1 MMLEPSNDR
10 ERMLKSLSALSDGEA
25 DGRELRQSVE
35 AWRQDPELRA
45 SWHCYALIGDVLR
58 SDDLAS
64 APHQDAVF
72 LAALRGR
79 LAQEPVVLAPAVL
92 VAQPERPAAA
102 VAVGGGAKAVAI
114 GRMRR
119 GWTTTA
125 AVAASFMVVTGVSLV
140 WRAVPSSE
148 APVAAELARADESAS
163 MPASLIEPAT
173 AMERSP
179 DLDRYLAAHRQF
191 AQGPSLAAPGGV
203 RQVAL
208 TPEGR

>member
-1 MMLEPSNDR
+1 MMLEPSNDH
-10 ERMLKSLSALSDGEA
+10 ERMLQGLSALSDGEA
-25 DGRELRQSVE
+25 DGRELRLSVD

-64 APHQDAVF
+64 APKQDASF
-72 LAALRGR
+72 LTALRSK
-79 LAQEPVVLAPAVL
+79 LAQEPVVLAPAAL
-92 VAQPERPAAA
+92 VVQPAKPAVVAAA
-102 VAVGGGAKAVAI
+102 GGSGRVAAI
-114 GRMRR
+114 GRARR

-125 AVAASFMVVTGVSLV
+125 AVAASFMVVAGVSLV
-140 WRAVPSSE
+140 WRAGPSSE
-148 APVAAELARADESAS
+148 APVAAELAQADESAS
-163 MPASLIEPAT
+163 TPASLTESGN
-173 AMERSP
+173 AMERSQ

>member
-1 MMLEPSNDR
+1 MLEPSNDH
-10 ERMLKSLSALSDGEA
+10 ERMLQGLSALSDGEA
-25 DGRELRQSVE
+25 DGRELRLSVD

-64 APHQDAVF
+64 APKQDASF
-72 LAALRGR
+72 LTALRSK

-92 VAQPERPAAA
+92 VAQPAKPAVVAAA
-102 VAVGGGAKAVAI
+102 GGSGRVAAI
-114 GRMRR
+114 GRARR

-125 AVAASFMVVTGVSLV
+125 AVAASFMVVAGVSLV
-140 WRAVPSSE
+140 WRAGPSSE
-148 APVAAELARADESAS
+148 APVAAELAQADESAS
-163 MPASLIEPAT
+163 TPASLTESGN